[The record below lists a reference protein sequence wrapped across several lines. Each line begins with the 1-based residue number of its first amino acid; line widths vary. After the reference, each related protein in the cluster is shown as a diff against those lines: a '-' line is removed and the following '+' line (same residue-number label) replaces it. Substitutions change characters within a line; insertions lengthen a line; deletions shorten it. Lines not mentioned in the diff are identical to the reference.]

1 MASSPTRNLVASSQ
15 AQSELRINEIF
26 LSLQGESVKTGLPTV
41 FIRLT
46 GCPLRCRYCDTA
58 YAFHEGEKQTIDSII
73 NTVAQYRSRHVC
85 VTGGEPLAQKR
96 AFDLLVRLCDEG
108 YDVSL
113 ETSGAIDIADVDQ
126 RVMKIMDIKTP
137 SSTEEARNRYEN
149 FQHLDDKDQIKFVI
163 CNRTDYDWMK
173 SIIREHRLNDVCEI
187 LVSPEHES
195 QNPTQLADWILEDKM
210 NVRMQLQ
217 MHKYLWG
224 NTPGK

>member
-149 FQHLDDKDQIKFVI
+149 FEHLDDKDQIKFVI

-173 SIIREHRLNDVCEI
+173 LIIREHRLNDVCEI
-187 LVSPEHES
+187 LV
-195 QNPTQLADWILEDKM
+195 
-210 NVRMQLQ
+210 
-217 MHKYLWG
+217 
-224 NTPGK
+224 

>member
-137 SSTEEARNRYEN
+137 SSTEEARNRYDN

-173 SIIREHRLNDVCEI
+173 LIIREHRLNDVCEI

>member
-15 AQSELRINEIF
+15 AQSQLRINEIF

-137 SSTEEARNRYEN
+137 SSTEEARNRYDN

-173 SIIREHRLNDVCEI
+173 LIIREHRLNDVCEI